1 MTIGAPARSRLRE
14 PRSSRSN
21 IRPSPR
27 TAAAA
32 SWSHGSWPATER
44 ARWTMCDFDDSCAP
58 RVLLETDYSALELT
72 DMDGDG
78 AKDLLLL
85 TGASGKRAAQLYRHK
100 NGRMNLA
107 GEAAM
112 SAGIASVERME
123 AGHII
128 DGLPAVFAEEKMAS
142 GIGLTT
148 DIFVY
153 SDGMLVNL
161 ALDGEDIASRSTY
174 RPVQVYAA
182 DINSD
187 GVIELPRAV
196 LMAGYKDAAAHD
208 ALYMLDWYAYGLGST
223 PVQVSTTYQ
232 CISDAWSLRIDRS
245 WHDRIT
251 AVKSTDGGLSLV
263 SFYEYRGAGQSSIPL
278 FNIYCVTGSSR
289 EYYAGR
295 TDLIQ
300 LGQTSQAVYFAK
312 IPEGAQSG
320 TLKIGAEEISS
331 RFSIVKQAWNNWK
344 IKGGWHL

>member
-1 MTIGAPARSRLRE
+1 MKSVRILPVLMSLLLLAGCTMPSGDELLAAPKPPGNYQTLQTKLEELLASGVSYTTPTTGE
-14 PRSSRSN
+14 NRSSVQLVDLDGDGAEEAIVFFRGATSATSN
-21 IRPSPR
+21 DFKVYIYKKNGDDYRCTGSIEAKG
-27 TAAAA
+27 AAIQSVEYPTITPDGGRGIVVTWQLAGNGTGA
-32 SWSHGSWPATER
+32 L
-44 ARWTMCDFDDSCAP
+44 TMCDFDDSCAP

-85 TGASGKRAAQLYRHK
+85 TGASGKRAARLYRYK

-123 AGHII
+123 AGHIT

-196 LMAGYKDAAAHD
+196 LMAGYKDAAAHE
-208 ALYMLDWYAYGLGST
+208 
-223 PVQVSTTYQ
+223 
-232 CISDAWSLRIDRS
+232 I
-245 WHDRIT
+245 
-251 AVKSTDGGLSLV
+251 
-263 SFYEYRGAGQSSIPL
+263 
-278 FNIYCVTGSSR
+278 
-289 EYYAGR
+289 GR
-295 TDLIQ
+295 
-300 LGQTSQAVYFAK
+300 AHV
-312 IPEGAQSG
+312 
-320 TLKIGAEEISS
+320 
-331 RFSIVKQAWNNWK
+331 
-344 IKGGWHL
+344 